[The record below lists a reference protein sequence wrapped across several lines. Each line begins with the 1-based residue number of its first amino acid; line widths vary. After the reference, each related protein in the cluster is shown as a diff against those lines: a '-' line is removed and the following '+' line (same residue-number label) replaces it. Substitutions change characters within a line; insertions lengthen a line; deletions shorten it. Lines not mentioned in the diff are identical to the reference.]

1 MRKALIVVAAFLASA
16 IVGVILT
23 LLIGMVA
30 GTLWTLVSMRNHP
43 GLGAVAG
50 GISEIAV
57 MMVPVLWG
65 VIGSFIVLHRLERKG
80 RLS

>member
-1 MRKALIVVAAFLASA
+1 MRKALIVISAFLASA

-30 GTLWTLVSMRNHP
+30 GTLQTLSMRNHS

-50 GISEIAV
+50 GISEITV

-65 VIGSFIVLHRLERKG
+65 VIGTLIVLHHLERKD

>member
-1 MRKALIVVAAFLASA
+1 MRKALIVIAAFLASA

-30 GTLWTLVSMRNHP
+30 VTLQTLSLRNHS
-43 GLGAVAG
+43 GLGAISG

-57 MMVPVLWG
+57 MMVPILWG
-65 VIGSFIVLHRLERKG
+65 VIGTLIVLHRLERKA

>member
-1 MRKALIVVAAFLASA
+1 MRKALIVIAAFVAAA

-23 LLIGMVA
+23 LLMGMVA
-30 GTLWTLVSMRNHP
+30 GTLQTLSMRDHS

-57 MMVPVLWG
+57 MMVPVLCG
-65 VIGSFIVLHRLERKG
+65 VIGMFIVLPRFERKSL
-80 RLS
+80 LS